1 MTRKKRS
8 PIRIRLRVANRP
20 GQIFHAGKGR
30 GSYRRCAAKQL
41 VRQQRNN
48 DG

>member
-1 MTRKKRS
+1 MTRAKRS

-30 GSYRRCAAKQL
+30 GSYRRCTVKQL
-41 VRQQRNN
+41 IRQQSHT
-48 DG
+48 DE